1 MKLDVSV
8 IAYLEHELGPTLVAV
23 ATGLKGRLEECLAT
37 VAKWLDGTAK
47 PEPEQE
53 KRLEFMYEQFQRVAS
68 VDGTDIARLW
78 FTGANVGEDELAPF
92 QAMRNGDLDG
102 VRISAGRMVEG
113 THGY

>member
-23 ATGLKGRLEECLAT
+23 ATGLTGNRVECHAT
-37 VAKWLDGTAK
+37 ISKWLDGSA
-47 PEPEQE
+47 EPGHEQA
-53 KRLEFMYEQFQRVAS
+53 KRLQFMYDQFRRVAT
-68 VDGTDIARLW
+68 VDGTDLARNW

-102 VRISAGRMVEG
+102 VRISAGRRIEADR
-113 THGY
+113 